1 MESSLPWTVESTLFG
16 CVIWLI
22 VSLAAATWLHPPLFL
37 CPLCIMLRI
46 KAFLRL
52 SLSATSLPSSFTILS
67 GPLPLRSPYSC
78 ICSDAFGCI
87 SHSVFTCCIDHSLH
101 SSLTSSLQALWT
113 YPFTAHTSS
122 LQMLLRLCM
131 LAVVCCDLQL
141 SKHPVQKTRHWH
153 VNAHSGTRAH
163 NLPSFFARQLIVCA
177 YGKSL
182 FVWQLL
188 ELRF

>member
-101 SSLTSSLQALWT
+101 
-113 YPFTAHTSS
+113 YGRIR
-122 LQMLLRLCM
+122 LLPYKLCM

>member
-101 SSLTSSLQALWT
+101 YGRIRLLPIQARYRCCYACVCSL
-113 YPFTAHTSS
+113 
-122 LQMLLRLCM
+122 
-131 LAVVCCDLQL
+131 
-141 SKHPVQKTRHWH
+141 
-153 VNAHSGTRAH
+153 
-163 NLPSFFARQLIVCA
+163 
-177 YGKSL
+177 L
-182 FVWQLL
+182 FVVTCNCPSIPYRRLVTGM
-188 ELRF
+188 